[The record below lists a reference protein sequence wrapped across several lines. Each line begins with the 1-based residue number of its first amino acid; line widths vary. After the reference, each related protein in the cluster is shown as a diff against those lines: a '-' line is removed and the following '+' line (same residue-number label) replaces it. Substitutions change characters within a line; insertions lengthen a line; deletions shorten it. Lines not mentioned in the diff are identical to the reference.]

1 MKSKSMSVEQLKEW
15 GRGSELSALWLM
27 VPMFLT
33 LCPWARVLVTGEVG
47 RSMDVM
53 AYTNMA
59 AIVLIAAVIIMQ
71 IVREKLPRTALWSV
85 VNMAMMLWWINMVPV
100 TQLGAGGEALG
111 LLFGGADLF
120 ILTIVLASRVLR
132 SVDVRRI
139 YMSTILFVIQALYLA
154 CCMTG
159 YASLLLVPFNE
170 IAL

>member
-1 MKSKSMSVEQLKEW
+1 MNVEQLKEW

-59 AIVLIAAVIIMQ
+59 AMVLIAAVIIMQ

-85 VNMAMMLWWINMVPV
+85 VNMAMVLWWINMVPV

-111 LLFGGADLF
+111 LLFGGADVL
-120 ILTIVLASRVLR
+120 ILTVVLACRVLR
-132 SVDVRRI
+132 TVDVRRI
-139 YMSTILFVIQALYLA
+139 YVSTIFYVIQVLYLA
-154 CCMTG
+154 CCVTG
-159 YASLLLVPFNE
+159 YACSLVVPFSE

>member
-1 MKSKSMSVEQLKEW
+1 MSVEQLKEW
-15 GRGSELSALWLM
+15 CRGSELSALWLM

-33 LCPWARVLVTGEVG
+33 LCPWARVLVTG
-47 RSMDVM
+47 DVNHGLDMM

-59 AIVLIAAVIIMQ
+59 VIVLIAAVIIMQ
-71 IVREKLPRTALWSV
+71 IVRGKLPRTALWSV
-85 VNMAMMLWWINMVPV
+85 VNMAMVLWWINMVPV

-139 YMSTILFVIQALYLA
+139 YMSTIFYVIQVLYLA

-159 YASLLLVPFNE
+159 YACSLVVPFSE